1 MSDRQPPTKVLIVD
15 DHPMMREG
23 LTLRL
28 SRQPDLEV
36 CGEAASEEE
45 ALVLVET
52 TAPCLV
58 LVDISLKSGH
68 GIELVKQI
76 KSRHP
81 QVKMLVIS
89 GFDESLYAER
99 ALRAGAMGYLNKQES
114 NEKLLEAI
122 RTILSGQRFVSEKMA
137 QRLVGRALGDSDQP
151 QTPTDGLTDRE
162 LQIFRLVGEGL
173 MTSAIAERL
182 FISTHTVDS
191 HRENIKR
198 KLNIHNAGELTHAAI
213 QWVMENG

>member
-1 MSDRQPPTKVLIVD
+1 MTSPTTRIFIVD

-28 SRQPDLEV
+28 SRQPDWEV
-36 CGEAASEEE
+36 CGEAASEAE
-45 ALVLVET
+45 ALTLIET
-52 TAPCLV
+52 TAPHLV

-68 GIELVKQI
+68 GIDLVKQI

-81 QVKMLVIS
+81 QIKMLVIS

-99 ALRAGAMGYLNKQES
+99 ALRAGALGYLNKQES
-114 NEKLLEAI
+114 NENLLEAI
-122 RTILSGQRFVSEKMA
+122 RTVLAGQRFVSETMA
-137 QRLVGRALGDSDQP
+137 QRLVGQALGDSDQP
-151 QTPTDGLTDRE
+151 QSPTAGLTDRE
-162 LQIFRLVGEGL
+162 LQIFRLVGEGI
-173 MTSAIAERL
+173 MTSAIADRL

-198 KLNIHNAGELTHAAI
+198 KLNIHNAGELTRAAMR
-213 QWVMENG
+213 WVLENG